1 MGMGGLWVLI
11 AGIMELGGYLISKLL
26 DPAVSTRAK
35 LRVMLF
41 VVVLVALA
49 VAALTGPTG
58 R

>member
-1 MGMGGLWVLI
+1 M
-11 AGIMELGGYLISKLL
+11 MELGGYLVSKLL
-26 DPAVSTRAK
+26 DLAVSIRAK

-49 VAALTGPTG
+49 VVALTGPTD

>member
-1 MGMGGLWVLI
+1 MGGLSVLI
-11 AGIMELGGYLISKLL
+11 AGMMELGGYLVSKLL

-49 VAALTGPTG
+49 VVALTGPTD